1 MKKIFWSILTIAST
15 VICQK
20 ILPNTLKKKKVV
32 NFDIIHHECRG
43 DPLHRSYKD
52 YQTVNN
58 KDLQKYPTNERKEV
72 VGGLIRNFNRKD
84 LNVEKK
90 IVNEYFKG

>member
-1 MKKIFWSILTIAST
+1 MVIISIDLGMKKIFWNILTIAST

-58 KDLQKYPTNERKEV
+58 KDLQNIQRMK
-72 VGGLIRNFNRKD
+72 
-84 LNVEKK
+84 EKK
-90 IVNEYFKG
+90 

>member
-1 MKKIFWSILTIAST
+1 MVIISIDLGMKKIFWSILTIAST

-58 KDLQKYPTNERKEV
+58 KDLQNIQQMK
-72 VGGLIRNFNRKD
+72 
-84 LNVEKK
+84 EKK
-90 IVNEYFKG
+90 

>member
-1 MKKIFWSILTIAST
+1 MVIISIDLGMKKIFWSILTIAST

-58 KDLQKYPTNERKEV
+58 KDLQNIQRMK
-72 VGGLIRNFNRKD
+72 
-84 LNVEKK
+84 EKK
-90 IVNEYFKG
+90 

>member
-1 MKKIFWSILTIAST
+1 MVIISIDLGMKKIFWSILTIAST

-32 NFDIIHHECRG
+32 SFDIIHHECRG

-58 KDLQKYPTNERKEV
+58 KDLQNIQRMK
-72 VGGLIRNFNRKD
+72 
-84 LNVEKK
+84 EKK
-90 IVNEYFKG
+90 